1 MSVNPFQPLPPLPH
15 LDRNIAEA
23 PTLSIFLTATHNTHP
38 LAPAHPPAQL
48 AVLVVVVVAPHH
60 EEAHTVLQTI
70 HDGGESE
77 SKRLRSNKVT
87 SGLSVA
93 VCVPPDHAVPVV

>member
-1 MSVNPFQPLPPLPH
+1 MSVKPFQPLPPLPH

-38 LAPAHPPAQL
+38 FAQAHPPPQE
-48 AVLVVVVVAPHH
+48 AVKLDVVDAHAH
-60 EEAHTVLQTI
+60 AEAHIVLHTI
-70 HDGGESE
+70 PDGGDNERR
-77 SKRLRSNKVT
+77 RLRSNKVI

-93 VCVPPDHAVPVV
+93 VNDHPDHAAALV